1 MQPIITRIL
10 FQHMYYNKNNINQFC
25 ILLINMDDYDIIST
39 ISSLINNTYECPVV
53 SLDKEDKIDK
63 KNDVD
68 NLSSLM
74 VVRSNVN
81 KTLIIPPSFIKKYK
95 LTVGPTGPIGDV
107 GPTGHIGD
115 VGHVTKNG
123 IDFTEYALLLL
134 FVSVGGLVSYYV
146 RKK

>member
-1 MQPIITRIL
+1 
-10 FQHMYYNKNNINQFC
+10 MYYNKNNINQFC

-107 GPTGHIGD
+107 GPTGPIGDVGPTGHIGD